1 MVDLGTK
8 DIKQYGGAQKI
19 ANNYIAAGQYT
30 LYTQRFNVDPSA
42 LAPNFTNQYQTN
54 ILAPTS
60 ESADAYSAYKD
71 MNLLDE
77 PFEFYIPV
85 YLNMPKTVSLP
96 TTKSSVTTL
105 ESISIN
111 GKTVTSFD
119 KDLLEQTI
127 YVEDGLDKYNISVTP
142 TSSNVTITGTGL
154 VTLTGTK
161 TLHEIT
167 VTSESGNSRTY
178 KLTII
183 KVKDT
188 TTVNDIISK
197 LSVKTNDTLMFNISS
212 GTLVSTLIQSINK
225 QNSNA
230 IVNIYESSGS
240 ASSSSDLIKTNQK
253 IKITVPSGESRTYT
267 LIVTGDTSGDG
278 KVTILDLLQLQKHLL
293 GSSVLNSVQL
303 KSADTNLDGTTNI
316 LDLLRIQKHIL
327 GSIRL

>member
-1 MVDLGTK
+1 
-8 DIKQYGGAQKI
+8 
-19 ANNYIAAGQYT
+19 
-30 LYTQRFNVDPSA
+30 
-42 LAPNFTNQYQTN
+42 
-54 ILAPTS
+54 
-60 ESADAYSAYKD
+60 

-105 ESISIN
+105 ENISIN

-127 YVEDGLDKYNISVTP
+127 YVEDGLEKYNISVTP
-142 TSSNVTITGTGL
+142 TSPNVTITGTGL
-154 VTLTGTK
+154 VTLTETK

-303 KSADTNLDGTTNI
+303 KSADTNLDGITNI